1 MRVTCSRWIPV
12 VLLTFVTSL
21 AVAVDW
27 PGRTVKIIVGG
38 APGSAPDLVARL
50 IADRLGPK
58 LGQAVVVENRPGA
71 GGQIAMD
78 VLVHS
83 SPDGHTLALATMSQV
98 VFNSHMFAKLSY
110 DPLRDLRADR
120 DVGDRGDGDR
130 RPPVFPCSHVRGTDR
145 SCESPARGSCSSRCP
160 GPVPPHVVLLMLQKE
175 AQFELAVV
183 PHRSGPDAVNAV
195 LPVRYRS

>member
-1 MRVTCSRWIPV
+1 MTATFFSRWIPV

-21 AVAVDW
+21 AGAVDW
-27 PGRTVKIIVGG
+27 PARTIKIIVGG

-83 SPDGHTLALATMSQV
+83 PPDGHTLALATMSQV

-110 DPLRDLRADR
+110 DPLRDLEPIGTLVTGRWR
-120 DVGDRGDGDR
+120 SPSTR
-130 RPPVFPCSHVRGTDR
+130 RSLLKR
-145 SCESPARGSCSSRCP
+145 SLNSSILRKPGPRSCSSRCP
-160 GPVPPHVVLLMLQKE
+160 GPD
-175 AQFELAVV
+175 
-183 PHRSGPDAVNAV
+183 HRPMWSC
-195 LPVRYRS
+195 